1 MPTTIDRKTL
11 QRLETLGFEQV
22 FRYAPGKE
30 DWMAA
35 GLPIEGSK
43 ASIPRVGSVARRDVP
58 TCRLDE
64 RVGDVSARVRATR
77 WELCVV
83 VNEGNIVLGR
93 LVRAALE
100 GDADSSVEA
109 VMEPG
114 PVTYRP
120 HVVAEDAAKTL
131 TERHVQSVLVTTGDG
146 ELIGVF
152 RAEDAPAV
160 VSTNGDEPR

>member
-1 MPTTIDRKTL
+1 
-11 QRLETLGFEQV
+11 
-22 FRYAPGKE
+22 
-30 DWMAA
+30 MAA

-64 RVGDVSARVRATR
+64 RVGDVSARVRAKG
-77 WELCVV
+77 WELYVV

-100 GDADSSVEA
+100 GDADATVEA

-114 PVTYRP
+114 PVTDRP
-120 HVVAEDAAKTL
+120 HVVAPDAVRTFA
-131 TERHVQSVLVTTGDG
+131 ERHVQ
-146 ELIGVF
+146 
-152 RAEDAPAV
+152 
-160 VSTNGDEPR
+160 

>member
-1 MPTTIDRKTL
+1 MSARAAW
-11 QRLETLGFEQV
+11 RLETLGFEQV
-22 FRYAPGKE
+22 FRYRPGKE

-43 ASIPRVGSVARRDVP
+43 ASIPRVGGVARRGVP
-58 TCRLDE
+58 TCRVDE
-64 RVGDVSARVRATR
+64 RVGDVSARVRATG

-93 LVRAALE
+93 LARAELE
-100 GDADSSVEA
+100 GDVDATVEV

-120 HVVAEDAAKTL
+120 NVLADDAAHIL
-131 TERHVQSVLVTTGDG
+131 AERHIKSVLVTTGDG

-152 RAEDAPAV
+152 HVEDAPSAV
-160 VSTNGDEPR
+160 GTSDSEPRAVG

>member
-1 MPTTIDRKTL
+1 MSARAAW
-11 QRLETLGFEQV
+11 RLETLGFEQV
-22 FRYAPGKE
+22 FRYTPGKE

-43 ASIPRVGSVARRDVP
+43 ASIPRVGSVACRDVP

-64 RVGDVSARVRATR
+64 RVGDVSARVRAKG

-83 VNEGNIVLGR
+83 VNKGNIVLGR

-100 GDADSSVEA
+100 GDADATVAA
-109 VMEPG
+109 VMEPR
-114 PVTYRP
+114 PVPYRP
-120 HVVAEDAAKTL
+120 HHVTPDAARTFAQ
-131 TERHVQSVLVTTGDG
+131 RHLQSVLVTTGDG

-152 RAEDAPAV
+152 RAEDA
-160 VSTNGDEPR
+160 R

>member
-1 MPTTIDRKTL
+1 MSVRAAW
-11 QRLETLGFEQV
+11 RLETLGFEQV
-22 FRYAPGKE
+22 FRYGPGKE

-43 ASIPRVGSVARRDVP
+43 ASIPRVGSVARRDIP

-64 RVGDVSARVRATR
+64 RLGGVSARVLATG
-77 WELCVV
+77 WDQCVV

-93 LVRAALE
+93 LRRPALE
-100 GDADSSVEA
+100 VDADAIVET

-120 HVVAEDAAKTL
+120 HVVAEDAARTL
-131 TERHVQSVLVTTGDG
+131 AERHVQSVLVTTGDG

-152 RAEDAPAV
+152 RPEDAA
-160 VSTNGDEPR
+160 SA

>member
-1 MPTTIDRKTL
+1 MSVRAAW
-11 QRLETLGFEQV
+11 RLETLGFEQV
-22 FRYAPGKE
+22 FRYGPGKE

-43 ASIPRVGSVARRDVP
+43 ASIPRVGSVARRDIP

-64 RVGDVSARVRATR
+64 RLGGVSARVLATG
-77 WELCVV
+77 WDQCVV

-93 LVRAALE
+93 LRRAALE
-100 GDADSSVEA
+100 GDADAIVET

-120 HVVAEDAAKTL
+120 HVVAEDAARTL
-131 TERHVQSVLVTTGDG
+131 AERHVQSVLVTTGDG

-152 RAEDAPAV
+152 RPEDASSA
-160 VSTNGDEPR
+160 

>member
-1 MPTTIDRKTL
+1 MSARAAW
-11 QRLETLGFEQV
+11 RLETLGFKQV
-22 FRYAPGKE
+22 FRYTPGKE

-43 ASIPRVGSVARRDVP
+43 ASIPRVSSVARRDVP

-64 RVGDVSARVRATR
+64 RLGDVSARVRAKG

-100 GDADSSVEA
+100 GDADATVEA

-120 HVVAEDAAKTL
+120 HVVAEDAARTL
-131 TERHVQSVLVTTGDG
+131 AERHVQSVLVTTGDG

-152 RAEDAPAV
+152 RAEDAISSV
-160 VSTNGDEPR
+160 RTSGNEPK

>member
-1 MPTTIDRKTL
+1 MSARAAW
-11 QRLETLGFEQV
+11 RLETLGFEQV
-22 FRYAPGKE
+22 FRYTPGKE

-35 GLPIEGSK
+35 GLPIEGLK

-58 TCRLDE
+58 TSRLDE
-64 RVGDVSARVRATR
+64 RVGDVAARVRAKG

-93 LVRAALE
+93 LARAALE
-100 GDADSSVEA
+100 GEANATVGA

-120 HVVAEDAAKTL
+120 HVVAEDAGHTL
-131 TERHVQSVLVTTGDG
+131 AERHVQSVLVTTGDG

-152 RAEDAPAV
+152 RAEDAPAAV
-160 VSTNGDEPR
+160 GVS

>member
-1 MPTTIDRKTL
+1 MSARAAW
-11 QRLETLGFEQV
+11 RLETLGFEQV
-22 FRYAPGKE
+22 FRYTPGKE

-64 RVGDVSARVRATR
+64 RVGDVSARVRAQG
-77 WELCVV
+77 WEMCVV
-83 VNEGNIVLGR
+83 VNERNILLGR
-93 LVRAALE
+93 LAHAALE
-100 GDADSSVEA
+100 GDAQATVEA

-120 HVVAEDAAKTL
+120 HVVAQDAAHTL
-131 TERHVQSVLVTTGDG
+131 VERHVQSVLVTTGDG

-152 RAEDAPAV
+152 RAEDAPSAV
-160 VSTNGDEPR
+160 GTSDNEPK

>member
-1 MPTTIDRKTL
+1 MSARAAS
-11 QRLETLGFEQV
+11 RLETLGFKQV
-22 FRYAPGKE
+22 FRYTPGKE

-43 ASIPRVGSVARRDVP
+43 ASIPRVSSVARRDVP

-64 RVGDVSARVRATR
+64 RLGDVSARVRAKG

-93 LVRAALE
+93 LVRTALE
-100 GDADSSVEA
+100 GDEDATVEA

-120 HVVAEDAAKTL
+120 HVVAEDAARTL
-131 TERHVQSVLVTTGDG
+131 AERHVQSVLVTTGDG

-152 RAEDAPAV
+152 RAEDAISSV
-160 VSTNGDEPR
+160 RTSGNEPK

>member
-1 MPTTIDRKTL
+1 MSARAAW
-11 QRLETLGFEQV
+11 RLETLGFEQV
-22 FRYAPGKE
+22 FRYTPGKE

-64 RVGDVSARVRATR
+64 RVGDVFARVRGTG

-83 VNEGNIVLGR
+83 LNEGSIVLGR
-93 LVRAALE
+93 LRRPALE
-100 GDADSSVEA
+100 GDADATVEV

-120 HVVAEDAAKTL
+120 HVLAQDAAHTL
-131 TERHVQSVLVTTGDG
+131 AERHVESVLVTTGDG

-152 RAEDAPAV
+152 RAEDAPSAV
-160 VSTNGDEPR
+160 GASGSDPRVVR

>member
-1 MPTTIDRKTL
+1 MSKRAAW
-11 QRLETLGFEQV
+11 RLETLGFEQV
-22 FRYAPGKE
+22 HHYTPGKE

-43 ASIPRVGSVARRDVP
+43 ASIPRVGGVARRDVP

-64 RVGDVSARVRATR
+64 RVGDVSARVLAKG
-77 WELCVV
+77 WDLCVV

-93 LVRAALE
+93 LKRAALE
-100 GDADSSVEA
+100 GDADAIVRS

-120 HVVAEDAAKTL
+120 HVVAADAARTL
-131 TERHVQSVLVTTGDG
+131 SERHVESVLVTTGDG

-152 RAEDAPAV
+152 RADDATSSV
-160 VSTNGDEPR
+160 RTSGN

>member
-1 MPTTIDRKTL
+1 MSARAAW
-11 QRLETLGFEQV
+11 RFETLGFEQV

-120 HVVAEDAAKTL
+120 HVVAEDAAKAL

-152 RAEDAPAV
+152 HAEDAPSV
-160 VSTNGDEPR
+160 VGTNGDEPR

>member
-1 MPTTIDRKTL
+1 L
-11 QRLETLGFEQV
+11 LAETYQ
-22 FRYAPGKE
+22 
-30 DWMAA
+30 
-35 GLPIEGSK
+35 
-43 ASIPRVGSVARRDVP
+43 RVGWTSG
-58 TCRLDE
+58 
-64 RVGDVSARVRATR
+64 VGDVSARVRAKG

-100 GDADSSVEA
+100 GDADATVGV

-120 HVVAEDAAKTL
+120 HVVAEDAAHTL
-131 TERHVQSVLVTTGDG
+131 AERHVQSVLVTTGDG

-152 RAEDAPAV
+152 RAEDAPSAV
-160 VSTNGDEPR
+160 GTSDREPK

>member
-1 MPTTIDRKTL
+1 MSARAAW
-11 QRLETLGFEQV
+11 RLETLGFEQV
-22 FRYAPGKE
+22 FRYTPGKA

-58 TCRLDE
+58 TCRLGE
-64 RVGDVSARVRATR
+64 RLGDVSARVRAMG
-77 WELCVV
+77 WDLCVV

-93 LVRAALE
+93 LRPPVLE
-100 GDADSSVEA
+100 GDADATVEI

-120 HVVAEDAAKTL
+120 H
-131 TERHVQSVLVTTGDG
+131 
-146 ELIGVF
+146 
-152 RAEDAPAV
+152 
-160 VSTNGDEPR
+160 